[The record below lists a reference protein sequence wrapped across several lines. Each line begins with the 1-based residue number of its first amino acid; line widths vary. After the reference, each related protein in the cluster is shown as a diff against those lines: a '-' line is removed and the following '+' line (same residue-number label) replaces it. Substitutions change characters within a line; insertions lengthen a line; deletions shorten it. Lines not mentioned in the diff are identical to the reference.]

1 MRVIPK
7 HGVMGQD
14 RGRGGGGRRRG
25 VSAPEVASSAALPW
39 SSLLEGC
46 PELRAMDSSE
56 EAAAGKNRSSLWPE
70 CLWQMSEQFRHI
82 IGLREARLTILMR
95 KIYKRQSSASA
106 YSVHLVGRR
115 DGASSRLRTTTE
127 RWRTELKRSP
137 LCKSFHCSRLL
148 HEGRNSCQGTG
159 VGICFS

>member
-1 MRVIPK
+1 
-7 HGVMGQD
+7 MGSW
-14 RGRGGGGRRRG
+14 GKTGGGGGRAGGEAFRPQR
-25 VSAPEVASSAALPW
+25 VASSAALPW

-82 IGLREARLTILMR
+82 IGLREAPLTILMR
-95 KIYKRQSSASA
+95 NIYKRQSSASA
-106 YSVHLVGRR
+106 YSVDLVGRR

-127 RWRTELKRSP
+127 RWRTELERSP